1 MTRAGC
7 LKDADLEFRI
17 VRDRLALRPSERA
30 KLLEEPKFGQVFT
43 DHMVTVEYQPER
55 GWHSPQVR
63 PLDSLRLHPATAALH
78 YAQEVFEGLKA
89 HRRAD
94 GGVSL
99 FRADRHAVR
108 FNRSLRRMAMPE
120 FPEQVF
126 LRALHL
132 LVGIDAEWVP
142 PQDGASLYLRPFMFA
157 TDTALGAGHPSG
169 SYLFVVIASPS
180 GNYFGARADPIKV
193 WVSDNYVR
201 AAVGG
206 TGAAKAGA
214 NYAGAL
220 LGLQEAADHG
230 CDQAVW
236 LDAAERRWVEEA
248 GAMNLFFVLGEGDQA
263 RLVTPELTGTFL
275 PGITRESILEL
286 APALGVPVSEE
297 RVSVQDWERLS
308 RSGKLSEAFACGT
321 ASVIV
326 GIGEVCSAAGSWTI
340 GSGAEGPVTTRLR
353 QEIVGIQ
360 RGVRADTF
368 GWTGDVDLA
377 GTPAS
382 CDRPKD

>member
-1 MTRAGC
+1 MTVAGREQGTE
-7 LKDADLEFRI
+7 LDFQIQRNPSAATE
-17 VRDRLALRPSERA
+17 SERA
-30 KLLEEPKFGQVFT
+30 DLLDNPRFGQVFT
-43 DHMVTVEYQPER
+43 DHMVTIEYHPER
-55 GWHSPQVR
+55 GWHSAQVR
-63 PLDSLRLHPATAALH
+63 PLAALPLHPATAALH

-89 HRRAD
+89 HRRTD
-94 GGVSL
+94 GGVVL
-99 FRADRHAVR
+99 FRAERHAAR

-120 FPEQVF
+120 LPEQIF
-126 LRALHL
+126 LRALRL
-132 LVGIDAEWVP
+132 LVDIDADWVP
-142 PQDGASLYLRPFMFA
+142 AKEGTSLYLRPFIFA

-180 GNYFGARADPIKV
+180 GNYFGTRTDPIKV
-193 WVSDNYVR
+193 WISDNYVR

-248 GAMNLFFVLGEGDQA
+248 GAMNLFFVLGRGDQA
-263 RLVTPELTGTFL
+263 RLLTPELTGTFL
-275 PGITRESILEL
+275 SGITRDSILEL
-286 APALGVPVSEE
+286 APALGIPVSEE

-308 RSGKLSEAFACGT
+308 RSGELSEAFACGT
-321 ASVIV
+321 ASVMV
-326 GIGEVCSAAGSWTI
+326 GIGEVRSAGGTWMI
-340 GSGAEGPVTTRLR
+340 GDGAEGPVTARLR
-353 QEIVGIQ
+353 AEIVGIQ
-360 RGVRADTF
+360 RGVHADRF
-368 GWTGDVDLA
+368 GWIESVVPA

-382 CDRPKD
+382 SD